1 MSTRPALI
9 ALACCVILSPLWLLT
24 MFDRGIWTPDE
35 PREADIAWRMSMQR
49 QHAIP
54 TLAGE
59 PFPEKPPLAY
69 WASGAAAA
77 LVPDH
82 DTALRL
88 PNFVFAWL
96 ATTAI
101 VLLAYAT
108 GGPLAAWIGGLT
120 SGTFLLAVQ
129 VSAWLA
135 TDAALMVGV
144 SAALLGAYQG
154 ANAATLRGQLAWF
167 TLLQVALTW
176 AFLAKGPA
184 ALLAPI
190 CGLLALLIIER
201 KGSVLRSAGFWL
213 PTVIPVAAVVSWI
226 AAART
231 TTDGAHSLSVLLWS
245 NVAGRFV
252 HLDGAEAMPYSLGHH
267 NYPGKYLVELPF
279 YLAPWI
285 FLFVAALNRAWHRV
299 RDADGSAWRF
309 SVVTLAG
316 TALAL
321 SFASTA
327 RGIYFAPALPACALL
342 IGLWYA
348 ESAQSPTRFDRAML
362 TATLGLV
369 TVIGAVLIAV
379 AALVASSEPVVPAP
393 TFLLACGAV
402 VAAIA
407 LRVAHRHLRMHRP
420 RSFVSWI
427 FVAYLISFMATAGV
441 LLPAMDRWQDL
452 STVVQAVERDLGSR
466 RLVLYRPDE
475 TTLAIIDRFT
485 HGSRNATSA
494 NTVDDAKRVFD
505 NDGETAA
512 MLVLLRGHASG
523 TLEQRL
529 RSWGVRLPRTPSSP
543 ELEELATTLGLRPE
557 YVYEVP
563 MGRRYALLGRR
574 QDSSAGSRE
583 SSRLAGCSSQGQ
595 ENAAD
600 TR

>member
-1 MSTRPALI
+1 VSTRPGLI

-35 PREADIAWRMSMQR
+35 PREADIAWRMSTQS

-59 PFPEKPPLAY
+59 PFAEKPPLAY
-69 WASGAAAA
+69 WASGAVAA
-77 LVPDH
+77 LIPNH
-82 DTALRL
+82 DAALRL

-96 ATTAI
+96 ATSAI
-101 VLLAYAT
+101 VLLAYAM
-108 GGPLAAWIGGLT
+108 GGAMAAWIAGLT
-120 SGTFLLAVQ
+120 SGTFLLGVQ

-144 SAALLGAYQG
+144 SAALLGAYRG
-154 ANAATLRGQLAWF
+154 VKAATLRGQLAWF
-167 TLLQVALTW
+167 TLLQIALTW

-190 CGLLALLIIER
+190 CALLVLLIIER
-201 KGSVLRSAGFWL
+201 KRPVLRSPGFWL
-213 PTVIPVAAVVSWI
+213 PTIIPVAAVVSWI
-226 AAART
+226 AAASN

-245 NVAGRFV
+245 NVAGRVV
-252 HLDGAEAMPYSLGHH
+252 HLNGADAMPYSLGHP

-285 FLFVAALNRAWHRV
+285 FLFVAALYRAWHRV

-309 SVVTLAG
+309 SVATLTG
-316 TALAL
+316 TVLAL

-348 ESAQSPTRFDRAML
+348 ESAQTPNRLDRAML
-362 TATLGLV
+362 TATFALV
-369 TVIGAVLIAV
+369 AVIFAALVAV
-379 AALVASSEPVVPAP
+379 AALVASSDSGRPASLY
-393 TFLLACGAV
+393 LLGCGAV
-402 VAAIA
+402 LAVITLA
-407 LRVAHRHLRMHRP
+407 VAHRHLRMHRP
-420 RSFVSWI
+420 RSFVTWI
-427 FVAYLISFMATAGV
+427 FVAYLISFMVTGSV

-452 STVVQAVERDLGSR
+452 SAVVQDVERDVGPR

-485 HGSRNATSA
+485 HGSRTATSA
-494 NTVDDAKRVFD
+494 NTVDDAKRLFD
-505 NDGETAA
+505 DGGDTEA

-523 TLEQRL
+523 ALEQRL
-529 RSWGVRLPRTPSSP
+529 RSWGIRLPATPSSP
-543 ELEELATTLGLRPE
+543 ELDELATTLGLRAE

-563 MGRRYALLGRR
+563 MGRRYALLARR
-574 QDSSAGSRE
+574 QNSSVASRE
-583 SSRLAGCSSQGQ
+583 SSLLTGSSSQGQ
-595 ENAAD
+595 ENASD